1 MATESPSAGEEL
13 GAREESGTTGE
24 LGAGEEP
31 DAGEESDTTGAASAV
46 EAPGA
51 TGAPD
56 VPDDSVVR
64 VAFPAIAQYR
74 LLHPYLNPAMTCP
87 K

>member
-1 MATESPSAGEEL
+1 MATESPSAGEEPCA
-13 GAREESGTTGE
+13 GEESDTTGE
-24 LGAGEEP
+24 LDAGEESG
-31 DAGEESDTTGAASAV
+31 AGEESDTTGAASAV
-46 EAPGA
+46 EAPGT
-51 TGAPD
+51 TGTPD

>member
-1 MATESPSAGEEL
+1 MATESPSAGEE
-13 GAREESGTTGE
+13 S
-24 LGAGEEP
+24 GAGEEP